1 MNPGLQRATALLAA
15 MLAPSFAVAQQA
27 APIAAPAPAA
37 APTAQKSD
45 TPASSPRNRRK
56 AAKLFLEASRQFE
69 KGQFEQSMRTYAR
82 AAELAPENR
91 DYALAAE
98 VARSHAVTALIQ
110 QAAKARNQQDAA
122 ASRAALERARNLDPQ
137 NPQVAQHFGEL
148 ADDVAASQDRGIYDE
163 ANENLAGVP
172 RLEPKPGLQSFHLRA
187 DRRSLIQRVYQAF
200 GISTVMDQSVQATSL
215 RFDLDGATFAQAVQA
230 IADATDTFAVPLDP
244 HRVVVARNTKQYRDQ
259 YQRLESETLYLEG
272 LKADQLTEISNVA
285 KNVFGVNQVSVSE
298 TKSAMTLRALPATLD
313 AFNTTM
319 SGLLEGKSQV
329 MLDVQIIQV
338 ARTRSRG
345 TGVQPPQSITG
356 FNVYAEEQSILS
368 QNQTLVDE
376 IISSGLASADDPL
389 AILGILIAAGAVSS
403 SLFEN
408 GVATVGGGLG
418 LTGLSAGNP
427 LEIKLALNSSA
438 TRTLDDVRL
447 RLSDGQEQTL
457 RNGIRYPI
465 LTASY
470 SGLSSS
476 STSGLTSAG
485 TSSALSSLL
494 SSSSSSSYTVPQI
507 QYQDLGMTLKVTPK
521 IMRSGEIALSLDL
534 KLTDLTGSSVDSMPV
549 LSNRSY
555 SGVITLQPG
564 YGALLMGH
572 LDEQQSRSLSGMPGL
587 SEIPGLNNITSKT
600 ADRDYSTL
608 VVVVTPHLLNAPGTF
623 GHTPMLRIDRTS
635 VAR

>member
-1 MNPGLQRATALLAA
+1 VNPGLQRATALLAA
-15 MLAPSFAVAQQA
+15 MLAPSFAVAQQE

-37 APTAQKSD
+37 APAAQKSD
-45 TPASSPRNRRK
+45 TPASSSRNRRK

-69 KGQFEQSMRTYAR
+69 KGQFEQSMQTYAR

-122 ASRAALERARNLDPQ
+122 ASRAALERARNLDPK

-148 ADDVAASQDRGIYDE
+148 ADDLTASQDRGIYDA

-187 DRRSLIQRVYQAF
+187 DRRSMIQRVYQAF
-200 GISTVMDQSVQATSL
+200 GISTAMDQSVQATSL

-285 KNVFGVNQVSVSE
+285 KNVFGVNQISTSE

-418 LTGLSAGNP
+418 LTGLTAGNP

-534 KLTDLTGSSVDSMPV
+534 KLTGLTGSSVDSMPV

-564 YGALLMGH
+564 YGALLMGY
-572 LDEQQSRSLSGMPGL
+572 LDEQQSRALSGMPGL
-587 SEIPGLNNITSKT
+587 SEIPGLDNITSKT

-608 VVVVTPHLLNAPGTF
+608 VVVVTPHLLNAPETY

-635 VAR
+635 VTR

>member
-15 MLAPSFAVAQQA
+15 MLAPPFSVAQQA
-27 APIAAPAPAA
+27 APAAAPAPAA
-37 APTAQKSD
+37 VPAAQKSD

-69 KGQFEQSMRTYAR
+69 KGQFEQSMQTYAR

-122 ASRAALERARNLDPQ
+122 ASRAALERARNLDPK

-148 ADDVAASQDRGIYDE
+148 ADDLAASQDRGIYDA

-187 DRRSLIQRVYQAF
+187 DRRSMIQRVYQAF
-200 GISTVMDQSVQATSL
+200 GISTVMDQGVQATSL

-285 KNVFGVNQVSVSE
+285 KNVFGVNQISTSE

-418 LTGLSAGNP
+418 LTGLTAGNP

-457 RNGIRYPI
+457 RNGVRYPI

-521 IMRSGEIALSLDL
+521 VMRSGEIALTLDL
-534 KLTDLTGSSVDSMPV
+534 KLTGLTGSSVDSMPV

-564 YGALLMGH
+564 YGALLMGY
-572 LDEQQSRSLSGMPGL
+572 LDEQQSRALSGMPGL

-608 VVVVTPHLLNAPGTF
+608 VVVVTPHLLNAPETF

-635 VAR
+635 VTR

>member
-15 MLAPSFAVAQQA
+15 MLAPSFAVAQQE

-37 APTAQKSD
+37 APAAQKSD
-45 TPASSPRNRRK
+45 TPASSSRNRRK

-69 KGQFEQSMRTYAR
+69 KGQFEQSMQTYAR

-122 ASRAALERARNLDPQ
+122 ASRAALERARNLDPK

-148 ADDVAASQDRGIYDE
+148 ADDLTASQDRGIYDA

-187 DRRSLIQRVYQAF
+187 DRRSMIQRVYQAF
-200 GISTVMDQSVQATSL
+200 GISTAMDQSVQATSL

-285 KNVFGVNQVSVSE
+285 KNVFGVNQISTSE

-418 LTGLSAGNP
+418 LTGLTAGNP

-534 KLTDLTGSSVDSMPV
+534 KLTGLTGSSVDSMPV

-564 YGALLMGH
+564 YGALLMGY
-572 LDEQQSRSLSGMPGL
+572 LDEQQSRALSGMPGL
-587 SEIPGLNNITSKT
+587 SEIPGLDNITSKT

-608 VVVVTPHLLNAPGTF
+608 VVVVTPHLLNAPETY

-635 VAR
+635 VTR